1 MDQYNNIDDTNFK
14 GIPKQHP
21 FGTEHDYFSK
31 LNDRIMDRV
40 NEFEELKDMAPTL
53 NQIPKYNPFSV
64 PANYF
69 EEFPTD
75 LQNKIADNKTS
86 IKWTDWLVLL
96 LKPSFSVPV
105 LSVLLI
111 TFVGIKNIDKI
122 GEQTAIVQDS
132 YSLYDE
138 LENIDESMLID
149 EVVNNAD
156 DQVTAE
162 SEIEE
167 YLIENEIEELN

>member
-1 MDQYNNIDDTNFK
+1 MDQHNNIDDTNLK

-21 FGTEHDYFSK
+21 FGTESDYFSK
-31 LNDRIMDRV
+31 LNERIIDRV

-64 PANYF
+64 PADYF
-69 EEFPTD
+69 ESFPTEV
-75 LQNKIADNKTS
+75 QNKIAAHKTAT
-86 IKWTDWLVLL
+86 KWTDWLVLL
-96 LKPSFSVPV
+96 FKPSFSVPV

-111 TFVGIKNIDKI
+111 TFVGIKNIDKM
-122 GEQTAIVQDS
+122 GGQNAVVQDT
-132 YSLYDE
+132 YSIYDE
-138 LENIDESMLID
+138 LEHIEESMLID

-156 DQVTAE
+156 DQVTDD

>member
-1 MDQYNNIDDTNFK
+1 MDQHNNIDDRNLE
-14 GIPKQHP
+14 GLPKQQP
-21 FGTEHDYFSK
+21 FGTESDYFSK

-40 NEFEELKDMAPTL
+40 NEFEELKELAPTL

-86 IKWTDWLVLL
+86 IKWTDWLALL

-122 GEQTAIVQDS
+122 GSETTFVQDS
-132 YSLYDE
+132 YSIYDE
-138 LENIDESMLID
+138 LDHIDESMLID
-149 EVVNNAD
+149 EVVNNTD
-156 DQVTAE
+156 DLVTDD